1 MFTKTRY
8 MLTALAVTTAIAAV
22 SLPASAQMFEQAYRN
37 NTRDGLGA
45 ALIMKQV
52 DEGAFDRSTTTMS
65 SGGSTSEIFLCG
77 GDGSDGSSAGAT
89 ANTSCIILGDNTNA
103 VIDLGQASD
112 GDQNANSD
120 TSGNLSDALAG
131 LSGGG

>member
-22 SLPASAQMFEQAYRN
+22 SLPASAQMFEKAYSN
-37 NTRDGLGA
+37 NNRDGLGT

-52 DEGAFDRSTTTMS
+52 DEGAFDRSSATTT
-65 SGGSTSEIFLCG
+65 SGGGTADVFLCG
-77 GDGSDGSSAGAT
+77 GDGSEGSSAGAT

-103 VIDLGQASD
+103 IIDLGQASD

-120 TSGNLSDALAG
+120 TGGNLSDALAG